1 LLASSAPSRLLPS
14 LARLHPWTI
23 GGYLGASDAFD
34 DAMGAFALAYAD
46 QAETDHAAL
55 KKAVRS
61 GKVAVELER

>member
-1 LLASSAPSRLLPS
+1 
-14 LARLHPWTI
+14 
-23 GGYLGASDAFD
+23 
-34 DAMGAFALAYAD
+34 MGAFALAYAD